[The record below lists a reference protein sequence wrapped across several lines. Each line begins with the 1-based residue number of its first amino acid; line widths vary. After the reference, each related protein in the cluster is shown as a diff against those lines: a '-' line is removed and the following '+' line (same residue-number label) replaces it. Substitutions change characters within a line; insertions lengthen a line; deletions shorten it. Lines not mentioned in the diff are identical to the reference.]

1 MNNMR
6 LFFSFIFIVLFYF
19 TIIPTIKADPL
30 YDQCM
35 AENPFGTNSDWTA
48 CGSEN
53 WKRLDNQLNA
63 VWKIVLA
70 SYDGHPKAEGIRKS
84 LIAEQR
90 AWLNYRQNVCAVYE
104 SGYWGRDGQVLSAP
118 NCNNSLLA
126 NRIDELRN
134 HYCYQEKCGFDQQVE
149 RDFIDIKTEKS
160 ILDYFETPNQSSFN
174 QSDPDQENSAQE
186 IAELEKDYGINF
198 EKDALRDKNNFK
210 SFLDKAC
217 LFTQYLDENANNN
230 FQYQSCQSAII
241 DHRIQ
246 QLAFGNDTAT
256 TSALSDFANIGKIS
270 HKGDWLFGC
279 DQGFSCTA
287 IGYPNIDNI
296 YDKGQYIAIHWQ
308 YNSTKPPLI
317 RFIVASNDQHITSG
331 EFIYHFSKKNLKFG
345 LINDSAPQPVI
356 FAAHIGDKDSANFM
370 KALLSEKELTFG
382 VDVEDLPR
390 ANISLKEFANFYNTQ
405 KDNANALF
413 GNKIA
418 PLPKISALAF
428 TLNTPIA
435 LHGEDSSNCQ
445 SDKPIDLNIKLNNGE
460 HFIAVCD
467 DYTNRYTDNYR
478 LQKQNPQGMITAQF
492 DGKANLSQENW
503 LYNLAANNAGLE
515 LRSTIRFSSNNDC
528 GRDFGFVYNGKV
540 WQLSTA
546 RAMPFC
552 ALVQQ
557 EDWPQLYNSNL
568 VKQ

>member
-6 LFFSFIFIVLFYF
+6 LFFSIIFILLFYF

-35 AENPFGTNSDWTA
+35 AENPYGTNSDWAA
-48 CGSEN
+48 CGGKN

-70 SYDGHPKAEGIRKS
+70 SYDRHPKAKDIRKS
-84 LIAEQR
+84 LVAEQR
-90 AWLNYRQNVCAVYE
+90 AWLNYREDVCAVYE
-104 SGYWGRDGQVLSAP
+104 SGYWGREGQVLSAP

-134 HYCYQEKCGFDQQVE
+134 HYCYQEKCGFDQQLEPYFVDVKAAKLVLSYFE
-149 RDFIDIKTEKS
+149 TLYLKQMFANQGDSEAEIADTEKS
-160 ILDYFETPNQSSFN
+160 
-174 QSDPDQENSAQE
+174 
-186 IAELEKDYGINF
+186 YGINF
-198 EKDALRDKNNFK
+198 VKDASRDQKRFENF
-210 SFLDKAC
+210 LNKAC
-217 LFTQYLDENANNN
+217 LFTHYVDNDVNNN
-230 FQYQSCQSAII
+230 FQYQSCQTAII

-246 QLAFGNDTAT
+246 QL
-256 TSALSDFANIGKIS
+256 TSGEVSDPISKLSDFANIGKIS
-270 HKGDWLFGC
+270 QKGDWLFGC

-331 EFIYHFSKKNLKFG
+331 EFIYHFSNPNLKFK
-345 LINDSAPQPVI
+345 LINDSAHQPVI
-356 FAAHIGDKDSANFM
+356 FAAHIGDKDSANFI

-390 ANISLKEFANFYNTQ
+390 ANISLKEFADFYNTQ

-435 LHGEDSSNCQ
+435 LNGEDSSNCQ
-445 SDKPIDLNIKLNNGE
+445 SDKPIDLNIRLNNGE